1 MLGQSIVP
9 ISIQD
14 RILFDSPTRVS
25 YAYIEPG
32 FVLSEVPEGMEMLY
46 GTYL

>member
-14 RILFDSPTRVS
+14 RILFDSPTPVS
-25 YAYIEPG
+25 YAYMEPG
-32 FVLSEVPEGMEMLY
+32 FVLLEVSDGMEMLY
-46 GTYL
+46 PPYL